1 MVEVLGATEL
11 LTGWTQWRIVGR
23 YGRII
28 VNRVVGRNGS
38 LQLRRSGVISVQRVL
53 ICARNIRFVKL
64 SPSRMRVE
72 SRLLIAD
79 QREFDA
85 S

>member
-1 MVEVLGATEL
+1 
-11 LTGWTQWRIVGR
+11 
-23 YGRII
+23 

-64 SPSRMRVE
+64 SLRRMRVE

-85 S
+85 SSRSCSTAIRISLSNRHCGR

>member
-11 LTGWTQWRIVGR
+11 LTGLTQWRIVAR

-38 LQLRRSGVISVQRVL
+38 LLLRRSGVISVQRVL
-53 ICARNIRFVKL
+53 ICARNIRFVNL